1 MPELIL
7 PGSPEFSEP
16 FPAPE
21 GEVLSKIFSGDMTGR
36 ILALDVTRRPG
47 IDRRTEHTGPA
58 RGEAGI
64 AGGENRPSGLYDL
77 VSFYGTKKA
86 FSGTEKA
93 HRHHGYGASVPLLLF
108 SEVSCPA

>member
-16 FPAPE
+16 LPAPE

-47 IDRRTEHTGPA
+47 IDRRAEH
-58 RGEAGI
+58 I
-64 AGGENRPSGLYDL
+64 
-77 VSFYGTKKA
+77 
-86 FSGTEKA
+86 
-93 HRHHGYGASVPLLLF
+93 
-108 SEVSCPA
+108 

>member
-58 RGEAGI
+58 RERGR
-64 AGGENRPSGLYDL
+64 NSR
-77 VSFYGTKKA
+77 
-86 FSGTEKA
+86 
-93 HRHHGYGASVPLLLF
+93 R
-108 SEVSCPA
+108 